1 MAQGE
6 GDCGYPREQG
16 EAMTPDE
23 NQHLSLLLR
32 TVAMHVNIS
41 ERPYSNQERLEHV
54 RLAVGLLRQA
64 ESMLAPHEGIQ
75 GEDQRP

>member
-1 MAQGE
+1 
-6 GDCGYPREQG
+6 
-16 EAMTPDE
+16 MTQDE
-23 NQHLSLLLR
+23 NQHLALLLR
-32 TVAMHVNIS
+32 TVALHVGIAA
-41 ERPYSNQERLEHV
+41 RPYPDRERLEHV